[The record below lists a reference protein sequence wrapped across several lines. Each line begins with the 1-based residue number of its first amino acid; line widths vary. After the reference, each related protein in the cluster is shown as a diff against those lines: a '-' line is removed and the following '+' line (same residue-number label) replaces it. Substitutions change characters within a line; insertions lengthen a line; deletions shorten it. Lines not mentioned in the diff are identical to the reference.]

1 MGTVKALAAAS
12 LIAAGFAAPA
22 TAADMLMP
30 PLRGYQAVQP
40 SVVEIGTG
48 WYIRGDIGYTDYK
61 RPRDGLFGVAGTPFD
76 SIKLDPTWS
85 AGGGFGYKFLT
96 WLRADLTADYRFE
109 SDFEANSAQPGFTRR
124 DRANFDSTTILA
136 NGYVD
141 LGTWYGITPYAG
153 AGAGVAFNKFKDY
166 QVEVTCVTTA
176 CGGPTAGAFAIGPQ
190 PVATLGEEELK
201 ASFAWA
207 LMGGVAVDVGGGFQ
221 IDAGYRYVNLGEVR
235 SKADAVGAVSRTKEI
250 DAHEVRLGFRYMI
263 D

>member
-1 MGTVKALAAAS
+1 MSITRTS
-12 LIAAGFAAPA
+12 A
-22 TAADMLMP
+22 TARSERRA
-30 PLRGYQAVQP
+30 LRSIRP
-40 SVVEIGTG
+40 SSTRAG
-48 WYIRGDIGYTDYK
+48 
-61 RPRDGLFGVAGTPFD
+61 RPA
-76 SIKLDPTWS
+76 
-85 AGGGFGYKFLT
+85 
-96 WLRADLTADYRFE
+96 
-109 SDFEANSAQPGFTRR
+109 
-124 DRANFDSTTILA
+124 DSTTVLV

-141 LGTWYGITPYAG
+141 LGTWYGVTPYAG

-166 QVEVTCVTTA
+166 QVEVTCLTTA
-176 CGGPTAGAFAIGPQ
+176 CGGPAAGAFALGPQ

-235 SKADAVGAVSRTKEI
+235 SRPDAVGAVSRTKEI